1 MIIYIVCFIFS
12 LIFSYGYE
20 KSNIKLLMAIS
31 LFFPVA
37 IAAFR
42 ADIIGTDVQVYA
54 RQLYNIAIN
63 SKNFDEFLNMKWYA
77 IWRFKEVSEFELGYT
92 ILVYLSAKLKSFAFL
107 LGCTQFLTIFPL
119 YLSLNRYKNRYK
131 YIVTIG
137 LSIYY
142 LLFFNMSL
150 NMMRQWIAMTMIMLA
165 YVHLKDSKYV
175 QSTIIFIIAV
185 LFHRTAIIGLGVLIT
200 YVLLRK
206 NKREIFLKF
215 STKRYNLNIVIFI
228 TIMTLLITTV
238 LSNSFRMM
246 LTNLLGLNDYST
258 YVNGTV
264 AISIN
269 QIYTDIP
276 VLLLFLIIWKR
287 RKNIEDY
294 TFLTFC
300 VFSNIV
306 LSQLSSVMAYSSRIV
321 LYISVFKML
330 IVPIYLNNLQGRLK
344 KIITLILILLLYSIY
359 WYYTYV
365 IKGTDATVPYVFA
378 NF

>member
-119 YLSLNRYKNRYK
+119 YLSLNKYKNRYK

-276 VLLLFLIIWKR
+276 VLLLFLMIWKR

>member
-1 MIIYIVCFIFS
+1 MI
-12 LIFSYGYE
+12 L
-20 KSNIKLLMAIS
+20 
-31 LFFPVA
+31 
-37 IAAFR
+37 
-42 ADIIGTDVQVYA
+42 
-54 RQLYNIAIN
+54 
-63 SKNFDEFLNMKWYA
+63 
-77 IWRFKEVSEFELGYT
+77 
-92 ILVYLSAKLKSFAFL
+92 
-107 LGCTQFLTIFPL
+107 
-119 YLSLNRYKNRYK
+119 
-131 YIVTIG
+131 TIG

-165 YVHLKDSKYV
+165 YVYLKDSKYV

-228 TIMTLLITTV
+228 TIITLLITTV
-238 LSNSFRMM
+238 LSNSFRIM
-246 LTNLLGLNDYST
+246 LTNLLGLSDYST

-276 VLLLFLIIWKR
+276 VLLLFLMIWKR

>member
-150 NMMRQWIAMTMIMLA
+150 NMMRQWISMTMIMLA

-276 VLLLFLIIWKR
+276 VLLLFLMIWKR

>member
-246 LTNLLGLNDYST
+246 LTNLLGLSDYST

-276 VLLLFLIIWKR
+276 VLLLFLMIWKR

-344 KIITLILILLLYSIY
+344 KIITLILILLFYSIY

>member
-92 ILVYLSAKLKSFAFL
+92 ILVYLSAKLKSFTFL

-131 YIVTIG
+131 YIVNIG

-165 YVHLKDSKYV
+165 YVYLKDSKYV

-228 TIMTLLITTV
+228 TIITLLITTV
-238 LSNSFRMM
+238 LSNSFRIM
-246 LTNLLGLNDYST
+246 LTNLLGLSDYST

-276 VLLLFLIIWKR
+276 VLLLFLMIWKR

>member
-246 LTNLLGLNDYST
+246 LTNLLGLSDYST

-276 VLLLFLIIWKR
+276 VLLLFLMIWKR

-300 VFSNIV
+300 IFSNIV

-344 KIITLILILLLYSIY
+344 KIITLILILLFYSIY

>member
-215 STKRYNLNIVIFI
+215 STKRYNFNIVIFI

-276 VLLLFLIIWKR
+276 VLLLFLMIWKR

>member
-200 YVLLRK
+200 YVLLGK

-228 TIMTLLITTV
+228 TIMTLLATTV

-246 LTNLLGLNDYST
+246 LTNLLGLSDYST

-276 VLLLFLIIWKR
+276 VLLLFLMIWKR

>member
-200 YVLLRK
+200 YVLLGK

-246 LTNLLGLNDYST
+246 LTNLLGLSDYST

-276 VLLLFLIIWKR
+276 VLLLFLMIWKR

>member
-150 NMMRQWIAMTMIMLA
+150 NMMRQWIAMTMIILA

-246 LTNLLGLNDYST
+246 LTNLLGLSDYST

-276 VLLLFLIIWKR
+276 VLLLFLMIWKR

-344 KIITLILILLLYSIY
+344 KIITLILILLFYSIY

>member
-31 LFFPVA
+31 LSFPVA

-276 VLLLFLIIWKR
+276 VLLLFLMIWKR

>member
-246 LTNLLGLNDYST
+246 LTNLLGLSDYST
-258 YVNGTV
+258 YVNGAV

-276 VLLLFLIIWKR
+276 VLLLFLMIWKR

-344 KIITLILILLLYSIY
+344 KIITLILILLFYSIY

>member
-119 YLSLNRYKNRYK
+119 YLTLNRYKNRYK

-246 LTNLLGLNDYST
+246 LTNLLGLSDYST

-276 VLLLFLIIWKR
+276 VLLLFLMIWKR

-344 KIITLILILLLYSIY
+344 KIITLILILLFYSIY

>member
-165 YVHLKDSKYV
+165 YVYLKDSKYV

-228 TIMTLLITTV
+228 TIITLLITTV
-238 LSNSFRMM
+238 LSNSFRIM
-246 LTNLLGLNDYST
+246 LTNLLGLSDYST

-276 VLLLFLIIWKR
+276 VLLLFLMIWKR

>member
-92 ILVYLSAKLKSFAFL
+92 ILVYLSAKLKSFTFL

-165 YVHLKDSKYV
+165 YVYLKDSKYV

-228 TIMTLLITTV
+228 TIITLLITTV
-238 LSNSFRMM
+238 LSNSFRIM

-276 VLLLFLIIWKR
+276 VLLLFLMIWKR

>member
-92 ILVYLSAKLKSFAFL
+92 ILVYLSAKLKSFTFL

-276 VLLLFLIIWKR
+276 VLLLFLMIWKR

>member
-276 VLLLFLIIWKR
+276 VLLLFLMIWKR

>member
-92 ILVYLSAKLKSFAFL
+92 ILVYLSAKLKSFTFL

-165 YVHLKDSKYV
+165 YVYLKDSKYV

-246 LTNLLGLNDYST
+246 LTNLLGLSDYST

-276 VLLLFLIIWKR
+276 VLLLFLMIWKR

>member
-92 ILVYLSAKLKSFAFL
+92 ILVYLSAKLKSFTFL

-165 YVHLKDSKYV
+165 YVYLKDSKYV

-228 TIMTLLITTV
+228 TIITLLITTV
-238 LSNSFRMM
+238 LSNSFRIM
-246 LTNLLGLNDYST
+246 LTNLLGLSDYST

-276 VLLLFLIIWKR
+276 VLLLFLMIWKR

>member
-165 YVHLKDSKYV
+165 YVYLKDSKYV

-228 TIMTLLITTV
+228 TIITLLITTV

-276 VLLLFLIIWKR
+276 VLLLFLMIWKR